1 MGEKKGFT
9 FNQFKRIIDERKNY
23 INMDK
28 YWIMFLYRLLKE
40 MYFFEDMYFFLT
52 ALIVGTS
59 TETFLLNTQLTT
71 HVLHTLDSDHT

>member
-1 MGEKKGFT
+1 MGGKKGFT

-40 MYFFEDMYFFLT
+40 MLNFFED
-52 ALIVGTS
+52 IS
-59 TETFLLNTQLTT
+59 
-71 HVLHTLDSDHT
+71 S